1 MATASRRRAASQ
13 VSGPAPVNR
22 SRPARLDRATSSVN
36 NPTSRCPC
44 CEAVKYTYGTR
55 ALAQNSS
62 ISRDLPT
69 RRRPLTSMQRPG
81 ASPARVARTRS
92 SPRVSDRI
100 SRSRGRDRHPAV
112 VAHADRDSRT
122 IPAIEMAP
130 TLRSTSRIS
139 PTDALAAG
147 AGLLLPTVFSPS
159 VAAPFFS
166 PKAAV
171 LLVTTLA
178 AAPLLV
184 GAWQRS
190 RPATMAAAAFLT
202 AGLLSA
208 VLSQRPVLA
217 LTGLYNLGTGWFFML
232 GLVVLWSL
240 GLHLGDRGRALFTT
254 CLVTAIVVNATVAV
268 LQVTFD
274 LSAVNLPRFDGR
286 ASGLVGNPVH
296 LSALLAGG
304 VPLLGP
310 VFRRRP
316 LLVGPAVV
324 LVGAAVSAA
333 GGRAGL
339 LLAVVGL
346 VATATTALSARPR
359 HTAAFVTLFSLGLIM
374 GVALGRT
381 SGTATATVDER
392 LQVGV
397 SGGDLAA
404 RLDAWEQSTK
414 SIGRHPLVGVGPGQF
429 RAATVADRTFE
440 TGRLIP
446 DNYFLD
452 AHNLVV
458 EYATTTGVLGVAA
471 LLAWFALLVRR
482 ASGPLLFFGLL
493 VLASHLIQP
502 QALSTTPLAFLA
514 LGAASASPLALSP
527 LGPSPMQWRRLTAG
541 LVAVGMAAAGVLLLG
556 DYRLRLAQRD
566 FSLDHGRAA
575 LRALPPWPQTAT
587 TLGRIYTFG
596 AHPDRNPVASAAAR
610 RWLLAAAERDPRSP
624 ALWNDLADLEY
635 VSRLSTEAR
644 MHYRLA
650 LTLDPW
656 SVRALN
662 GLGEV
667 ALAAGDDAQ
676 AARYFRDVQR
686 IVPDHPNARARL
698 RELGGF

>member
-1 MATASRRRAASQ
+1 M
-13 VSGPAPVNR
+13 
-22 SRPARLDRATSSVN
+22 
-36 NPTSRCPC
+36 
-44 CEAVKYTYGTR
+44 E
-55 ALAQNSS
+55 
-62 ISRDLPT
+62 
-69 RRRPLTSMQRPG
+69 LT
-81 ASPARVARTRS
+81 
-92 SPRVSDRI
+92 
-100 SRSRGRDRHPAV
+100 
-112 VAHADRDSRT
+112 
-122 IPAIEMAP
+122 P
-130 TLRSTSRIS
+130 TLKSTRRIS

-178 AAPLLV
+178 AAPLLI

-190 RPATMAAAAFLT
+190 RAATMAAAAFLT
-202 AGLLSA
+202 TGLLSA

-217 LTGLYNLGTGWFFML
+217 LAGLYNLGTGWFFML

-240 GLHLGDRGRALFTT
+240 GIQLGERGRALFTT
-254 CLVTAIVVNATVAV
+254 CLFTAVVVNAAVAV

-304 VPLLGP
+304 VPVIGS
-310 VFRRRP
+310 VFRRHP
-316 LLVGPAVV
+316 ILTGPAVV
-324 LVGAAVSAA
+324 LIGAAVSAA

-339 LLAVVGL
+339 LLAVLGL

-359 HTAAFVTLFSLGLIM
+359 HTAALVTLFALGLVM

-381 SGTATATVDER
+381 SGSATATVDER

-397 SGGDLAA
+397 SGGDLAT
-404 RLDAWEQSTK
+404 RLDAWQQSTK
-414 SIGRHPLVGVGPGQF
+414 SIGRHPLVGAGPGQF
-429 RAATVADRTFE
+429 RAATVSDRTLE

-458 EYATTTGVLGVAA
+458 EYATTTGLLGVAA
-471 LLAWFALLVRR
+471 LLAWLALLVRR

-493 VLASHLIQP
+493 VLGSHLIQP
-502 QALSTTPLAFLA
+502 QAVSTTPLAFLA
-514 LGAASASPLALSP
+514 LGAASASPLGLSP
-527 LGPSPMQWRRLTAG
+527 MRWRRLTAG
-541 LVAVGMAAAGVLLLG
+541 LIAVGTAAAGVLLLG

-575 LRALPPWPQTAT
+575 LRVLPPWPQTTT

-596 AHPDRNPVASAAAR
+596 AHPDRNPAASATAQ
-610 RWLLAAAERDPRSP
+610 RWLRAAAERDPRSP

-635 VSRLSTEAR
+635 VSRLSTKAR
-644 MHYRLA
+644 MHYVLA

-667 ALAAGDDAQ
+667 ALAAGEDAQ

-698 RELGGF
+698 RELAGD